1 MLELQIADIN
11 LKMPVADFENRL
23 SDKISDYNN
32 SYGEGM
38 NYDLKSMS
46 TRMGK
51 SMYKLTIDNNK
62 GSEIVIIGEQDPAS
76 GDIMFHP
83 LKLTSVNNSFY
94 KTSYSDYD
102 IIDSDEDPAK
112 CTYYMFKEL
121 CYENKGSFACITPDG
136 SVTIIKDGYNKKAAS
151 IALIDGD
158 GNVYSCAGAKNVKGA
173 SDSASFTV
181 NKPIGDWLQENPDVQ
196 REMAKHS
203 SMDAKM
209 NCIGKYLINAKIKE
223 EIDSDEFMD
232 IFCQAGIIGFSEPSV
247 LNIYKLIM

>member
-32 SYGEGM
+32 SYGENM

-51 SMYKLTIDNNK
+51 SMYKLTVDNNK

-83 LKLTSVNNSFY
+83 LKLTSINNSFY
-94 KTSYSDYD
+94 KISYSDYD

-112 CTYYMFKEL
+112 CIYYIFKEL
-121 CYENKGSFACITPDG
+121 C
-136 SVTIIKDGYNKKAAS
+136 
-151 IALIDGD
+151 
-158 GNVYSCAGAKNVKGA
+158 
-173 SDSASFTV
+173 
-181 NKPIGDWLQENPDVQ
+181 
-196 REMAKHS
+196 
-203 SMDAKM
+203 
-209 NCIGKYLINAKIKE
+209 
-223 EIDSDEFMD
+223 
-232 IFCQAGIIGFSEPSV
+232 
-247 LNIYKLIM
+247 

>member
-11 LKMPVADFENRL
+11 LQMPATDFENEL
-23 SDKISDYNN
+23 TNKISDYNN
-32 SYGEGM
+32 CEGTNM
-38 NYDLKSMS
+38 TYDLKQMS
-46 TRMGK
+46 TKMGK
-51 SMYKLTIDNNK
+51 SMFKLTIENGNN
-62 GSEIVIIGEQDPAS
+62 STVIVAEQDAAS

-83 LKLTSVNNSFY
+83 LKLTSINNSFY
-94 KTSYSDYD
+94 KTSCDSDL
-102 IIDSDEDPAK
+102 IGTDEDPAMCAFK
-112 CTYYMFKEL
+112 VLEDICCTH
-121 CYENKGSFACITPDG
+121 KGSFACITPDG
-136 SVTIIKDGYNKKAAS
+136 SATIIKDGSRKRAAS